1 MNALCHEWPIVQNK
15 NVCLLQYDSPIIVY
29 SKQQQQQQQQ
39 QQRAAF
45 SRVVVDKNSG
55 IPANPIRPS

>member
-1 MNALCHEWPIVQNK
+1 MNALCHEWPIVKNK
-15 NVCLLQYDSPIIVY
+15 NAYLLKYDSPIIVY
-29 SKQQQQQQQQ
+29 SKQQQ

-55 IPANPIRPS
+55 IPANPIRP